1 MQHTYA
7 STIAFAVGF
16 ASALCIISPIIS
28 SGLQSAVSDSDT
40 MISVQRSS
48 KRHGSCRVIDIHR
61 HSCII
66 ALRSDFHLKIN
77 ESASDVRCV
86 CINWWKLSHVRSCT
100 SPSIVVAQWDS
111 GTVEQRHT
119 GTLAYWH
126 QSRWCCSFPGTVMC
140 PGLFWSINARQNDD
154 EPCISSKSLY
164 IVCMRVLQLR
174 LLLTGIIKISLGAW
188 FSWPMVILVEV
199 TIRCMNASEVFQISA
214 EMPCSL
220 DFNIVSSSPTAWR
233 AVLHPLDT
241 LYCHQRI

>member
-40 MISVQRSS
+40 MISAQRSS

-111 GTVEQRHT
+111 GTVEQWNSGTAAHWYT
-119 GTLAYWH
+119 GILA
-126 QSRWCCSFPGTVMC
+126 PIAVM
-140 PGLFWSINARQNDD
+140 
-154 EPCISSKSLY
+154 
-164 IVCMRVLQLR
+164 
-174 LLLTGIIKISLGAW
+174 LLLPRNGYVSRT
-188 FSWPMVILVEV
+188 VLVNK
-199 TIRCMNASEVFQISA
+199 CASK
-214 EMPCSL
+214 
-220 DFNIVSSSPTAWR
+220 R
-233 AVLHPLDT
+233 
-241 LYCHQRI
+241 